1 MCNYNIV
8 MDIIVVIIFIFSVVI
23 IIMKQF
29 SQTLKSY
36 LNNNIFEDD
45 DTGRGTPLVPG
56 LENNTDFKI

>member
-1 MCNYNIV
+1 MSNYNIV
-8 MDIIVVIIFIFSVVI
+8 MDIIFAFSVVI